1 MSLNRDPAL
10 IQIINDQVKTLRK
23 RTTKA
28 EKILWEELR
37 NRKFLGYKFYRQYP
51 VIYDLLGYETFYVLD
66 FYCHERKVA
75 VELDGEIHKFK
86 IKNDR
91 KRENI
96 LVTLGIRVMRFKN
109 FEIENDIN
117 NVLKKLQEFM

>member
-10 IQIINDQVKTLRK
+10 IQIINEQVKTLRK

-37 NRKFLGYKFYRQYP
+37 NRKFFGYKFYRQYP

-66 FYCHERKVA
+66 FYCHKRKVA

-96 LVTLGIRVMRFKN
+96 LVTLGIRVIRFKN

>member
-1 MSLNRDPAL
+1 MSLKRDPAL
-10 IQIINDQVKTLRK
+10 IQIINDQVKALRK

-28 EKILWEELR
+28 ERILWEELR

-51 VIYDLLGYETFYVLD
+51 IIYDLLGYETFYVLD

-86 IKNDR
+86 VKNDR
-91 KRENI
+91 KREYILLKLGVKIIRFGNI
-96 LVTLGIRVMRFKN
+96 EV
-109 FEIENDIN
+109 EENIDL
-117 NVLKKLQEFM
+117 VLKKLKEFM